1 MKKLKI
7 KELSIIVA
15 SLIFAGFI
23 ENGCT
28 NSNAKDEASFLI
40 PQKATVSGS
49 GDIITFPENSPGLDE
64 FRTTQVKKSSAVIS
78 VLAPGRVVA
87 TFSSAGVNIGK
98 IVLFDSPDITS
109 LYSQYKQNKASYQLA
124 TKNLARTKEMF
135 ANQAATEKDMNQAEN
150 DFATA
155 HAAMVEMDVRLR
167 AVGFNPEE
175 IESISS
181 NYAWI
186 MADVPELQIHQIR
199 KGESVK
205 IKFDAYPDKV
215 FTGKADAI
223 GDILDPNTRT
233 VKVRVIIPN
242 IGGKFIPGMFAQV
255 DFGNPISSAFIL
267 PLSAIVTVEE
277 QNYLFVKT
285 KPNVFE
291 RRQVVIANSDPEQL
305 IVLSGI
311 QDSEKVVTS
320 GAMLLKGLSFGY

>member
-1 MKKLKI
+1 MKKFNI
-7 KELSIIVA
+7 NGLSLIVA
-15 SLIFAGFI
+15 SLFLAGFI

-28 NSNAKDEASFLI
+28 NSNAKDESKFLI
-40 PQKATVSGS
+40 PQKASVSS
-49 GDIITFPENSPGLDE
+49 NGDIITFPQNSPGLNE
-64 FRTTQVKKSSAVIS
+64 FRTTQVKKTSAVIS
-78 VLAPGRVVA
+78 VMAPGRVVA
-87 TFSSAGVNIGK
+87 TFSSAGANIGK

-124 TKNLARTKEMF
+124 AKNLSRTKEMF

-150 DFATA
+150 DLETA

-167 AVGFNPEE
+167 AVGFNPDE

-205 IKFDAYPDKV
+205 IKFDAYPDKI

-242 IGGKFIPGMFAQV
+242 FAGKFIPGMFAQV

-267 PLSAIVTVEE
+267 PLSSIVTVEG

-285 KPNVFE
+285 NPDVFE
-291 RRQVVIANSDPEQL
+291 RRQVITANSDPEQM

-311 QDSEKVVTS
+311 QEGEKVVTS